1 MNQNYGTGMDVA
13 VADLGVD
20 ARATFIT
27 KTYSHLLGAVVGF
40 TLIEVLLFS
49 SGLAYP
55 MASAMLG
62 VSWLFILGGFVIV
75 SWLASSMAHRAE
87 STAVQY
93 LALIGF
99 VIAEAIIFVPLL
111 ALADAVAPGAIQSA
125 AVVTAVGFG
134 ILTGVVLITRKD
146 FSFLK
151 GILMWG
157 FVAALVAIVAAV
169 MFNLDL
175 GAYFSMAMIAL
186 ASGAIL
192 YKTSNVVHHYPQD
205 RYVAASLELF
215 ASVALLFWY
224 VLRLFLSRR

>member
-111 ALADAVAPGAIQSA
+111 VLADAVAPGAIQSA

-169 MFNLDL
+169 MLNLDL

-224 VLRLFLSRR
+224 VLRLFISRR